1 MWTWT
6 WKWFSPLCIYPIL
19 LYAIQFKGLPR
30 QTSFRCPTKYYKR
43 KRTPFGGALHWAI
56 SIFKFFLS
64 FFFCKILRIFLIFSP
79 QHICNIDIYSSIY
92 VVSFFNNYWQYGKNI
107 SILLIIL
114 KDLFCS
120 IIDICVNRIVDE
132 TSTKWSLVQ

>member
-1 MWTWT
+1 MKTACEHELEND
-6 WKWFSPLCIYPIL
+6 FPPSVYAIL

-64 FFFCKILRIFLIFSP
+64 FFCKIFRIFLIFYP
-79 QHICNIDIYSSIY
+79 QHICNIDIYASIY
-92 VVSFFNNYWQYGKNI
+92 VVSFFNNYRQVGFTYGKNI

-114 KDLFCS
+114 KDLFS
-120 IIDICVNRIVDE
+120 MTFV
-132 TSTKWSLVQ
+132 

>member
-1 MWTWT
+1 MKTACEHELEND
-6 WKWFSPLCIYPIL
+6 FPPSVYAIL

-56 SIFKFFLS
+56 SIFKFFL
-64 FFFCKILRIFLIFSP
+64 FFFCKIFRIFLIFFP
-79 QHICNIDIYSSIY
+79 QHICNIDIHASIY
-92 VVSFFNNYWQYGKNI
+92 VVSFFNNYRQVGFTYGKNI

-114 KDLFCS
+114 KDLFS
-120 IIDICVNRIVDE
+120 MTFV
-132 TSTKWSLVQ
+132 

>member
-1 MWTWT
+1 MKTIKT
-6 WKWFSPLCIYPIL
+6 GCQNNTFYPSVKTACEHELENDFPPSVYAIL

-64 FFFCKILRIFLIFSP
+64 LFFAKFLGYF
-79 QHICNIDIYSSIY
+79 
-92 VVSFFNNYWQYGKNI
+92 
-107 SILLIIL
+107 
-114 KDLFCS
+114 
-120 IIDICVNRIVDE
+120 
-132 TSTKWSLVQ
+132 